1 MSKSIHIVALDVP
14 YPLDYG
20 GAIDMFY
27 RIKALHELGYKIT
40 LHCFEYGRGNQ
51 PELEKYS
58 DNVIYYSRKKSA
70 LDWLSKTPFIVK
82 SRSSETLLANLSKD
96 NSPILFEGIHCTAH
110 LNNPK
115 LKGRVKLVRCH
126 NIEHDYYDSLAK
138 RAKGL
143 KRLFY
148 SSEAKKLRAYESA
161 LSGATALLAIQNK
174 DLDHFKAINPNTVLL
189 PASLPELE
197 IKSDVQPED
206 FGLFHGN
213 LSVSENDAAA
223 TWIIENVTSKTDDFD
238 FRIAGKNPS
247 DALVELCK
255 KNGVKLIA
263 NPSDEEMTHLISTA
277 NVHVQYTDQPTGLKL
292 KLLNA
297 LMSNGTV
304 IVNSAMVSGSDLNQ
318 YCSIADSPKAYIAAI
333 AEARKTEQINA
344 AQQRRFAIQSQFNT
358 VKNCKVIEKL
368 IQQES
373 I

>member
-40 LHCFEYGRGNQ
+40 LHCFEYGRGKQ
-51 PELEKYS
+51 SELVKYTEE
-58 DNVIYYSRKKSA
+58 VIYYPRKKSV

-82 SRSSETLLANLSKD
+82 SRSSETLLANLLKD

-115 LKGRVKLVRCH
+115 LKDSIKFVRCH
-126 NIEHDYYDSLAK
+126 NIEHDYYNSLAK

-148 SSEAKKLRAYESA
+148 SSEAKKLRAYESK
-161 LSGATALLAIQNK
+161 LSEATALLAIQNK
-174 DLDHFKAINPNTVLL
+174 DLDHFKGINPNTVLL

-197 IKSDVQPED
+197 IKNNIQTED

-223 TWIIENVTSKTDDFD
+223 TWIVENVISKIADFD

-247 DALVELCK
+247 DTLIELCK
-255 KNGVKLIA
+255 KHKVKLITS
-263 NPSDEEMTHLISTA
+263 PSHEEMSHLISTA
-277 NVHVQYTDQPTGLKL
+277 KVHIQYTDQPTGLKL

-297 LMSNGTV
+297 LLSNGAV
-304 IVNSAMVSGSDLNQ
+304 IANSVMVYGSGLDEH
-318 YCSIADSPKAYIAAI
+318 CTIADSPKAFIDAI
-333 AEARKTEQINA
+333 AVARKSEQTK
-344 AQQRRFAIQSQFNT
+344 AIQKRRNAILAQFNT
-358 VKNCKVIEKL
+358 LNNCKVIEEL
-368 IQQES
+368 IQKEVT
-373 I
+373 

>member
-27 RIKALHELGYKIT
+27 RLKALHELGYKIT
-40 LHCFEYGRGNQ
+40 LHCFEYGRGKQ
-51 PELEKYS
+51 RELEKYS

-70 LDWLSKTPFIVK
+70 LDWLSKIPFIVK
-82 SRSSETLLANLSKD
+82 SRSSETLLANLLKD

-115 LKGRVKLVRCH
+115 LKDRVKLVRCH

-143 KRLFY
+143 KRIFY
-148 SSEAKKLRAYESA
+148 SSEAKKLRSYESE

-174 DLDHFKAINPNTVLL
+174 DLDHFKAINSNTVLL

-197 IKSDVQPED
+197 IKGDVQTED

-213 LSVSENDAAA
+213 LSVSENENAA
-223 TWIIENVTSKTDDFD
+223 TWIIENVTSKIADFD

-247 DALVELCK
+247 KSLIELCK
-255 KNGVKLIA
+255 KHDIELIE
-263 NPSDEEMTHLISTA
+263 NPSDEAMNKLITSA
-277 NVHVQYTDQPTGLKL
+277 KVHIQYTDQPTGLKL

-297 LMSNGTV
+297 LMSNGAV
-304 IVNSAMVSGSDLNQ
+304 IVNPDMVAGSDLNQ
-318 YCSIADSPKAYIAAI
+318 YCTLANSPIEFIQAIKSSTNSIDTD
-333 AEARKTEQINA
+333 ARHK
-344 AQQRRFAIQSQFNT
+344 AIQSMFDT
-358 VKNCKVIEKL
+358 TKNCQLIEELTQK
-368 IQQES
+368 
-373 I
+373 